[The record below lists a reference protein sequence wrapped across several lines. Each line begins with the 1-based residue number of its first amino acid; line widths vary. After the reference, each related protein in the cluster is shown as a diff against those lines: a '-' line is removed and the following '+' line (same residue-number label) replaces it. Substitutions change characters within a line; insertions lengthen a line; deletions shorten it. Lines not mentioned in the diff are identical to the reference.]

1 MLVLNFFYLG
11 PETTMGIS
19 DAAYARN
26 LDFMQ
31 KYAGVTMTERATF
44 DVPVDESLIQSGDF
58 IGNHLHR
65 FRMY

>member
-1 MLVLNFFYLG
+1 
-11 PETTMGIS
+11 MGIS